1 MVEIEPVL
9 REEKKDSSLIEFGV
23 IVSYY
28 SPLRGDPFGVS
39 LCDLMEDKQK
49 ALKILSNL
57 RLISAKFATFGQQFL
72 YDGRAI
78 KNIEDLKRPST
89 NPKYISY
96 NGQSGVPIS
105 SALYPVPRENIM
117 ADSFNVSNEIIT
129 QIYSDTGMDARTLGV
144 QGEKNITLG
153 ESQQIQANA
162 NVRLGLNIAI
172 NFWSEKKFWKQWL
185 RAYNQYFG

>member
-1 MVEIEPVL
+1 
-9 REEKKDSSLIEFGV
+9 
-23 IVSYY
+23 
-28 SPLRGDPFGVS
+28 
-39 LCDLMEDKQK
+39 
-49 ALKILSNL
+49 
-57 RLISAKFATFGQQFL
+57 
-72 YDGRAI
+72 
-78 KNIEDLKRPST
+78 
-89 NPKYISY
+89 
-96 NGQSGVPIS
+96 
-105 SALYPVPRENIM
+105 M